1 MFLRNTSQE
10 IVHGVKPWSSIEIPS
25 DHADRINEL
34 LESWFE
40 ELGEAHYHSLEDFHP
55 MICYRALKEI
65 IRKHYDGEVDAM
77 TIVDMKLMYIKLGIN
92 ERIPLITDDEEE
104 CQWFQDT
111 YHVTKKQREL
121 VQKESDQEMWDE
133 AIQESKQEV
142 E

>member
-1 MFLRNTSQE
+1 MFLRNQTND
-10 IVHGVKPWSSIEIPS
+10 ILHGVKPGSSIEIPN

-34 LESWFE
+34 LEAWFE
-40 ELGEAHYHSLEDFHP
+40 ELGEAHYQSLEDFHP

-65 IRKHYDGEVDAM
+65 IRKHYDGDVDAM

-111 YHVTKKQREL
+111 YQTTKKEREKA
-121 VQKESDQEMWDE
+121 QKESASEEEQE
-133 AIQESKQEV
+133 IP
-142 E
+142 